1 MDLPLVAPEGVLVPE
16 HLAADVALHGLLL
29 VRAVYVG
36 LGAQLR
42 AVRADQLDVGLSHV
56 LLQVSLRVKHL
67 SALLTRPVTRR
78 SSRMVV
84 TQMLLQVPKILKK
97 VISLWNIQIDI
108 VLPDF
113 LGADRAQGGLAD
125 LLLLAVVLEPQV
137 GPEDLDRLEAL
148 TALATVEAL
157 LWIYHRLRMLLL
169 PVPRQVCGMLFA
181 QFTCLYL
188 GVDLVH
194 VTSKQGP
201 VLEGLTAKLT
211 RILSR
216 SLFGPRIGVAR

>member
-1 MDLPLVAPEGVLVPE
+1 
-16 HLAADVALHGLLL
+16 
-29 VRAVYVG
+29 
-36 LGAQLR
+36 
-42 AVRADQLDVGLSHV
+42 
-56 LLQVSLRVKHL
+56 
-67 SALLTRPVTRR
+67 
-78 SSRMVV
+78 MVV

-157 LWIYHRLRMLLL
+157 LWIYHCLRMFLL
-169 PVPRQVCGMLFA
+169 PVPGQVCRLLFT
-181 QFTCLYL
+181 QFTRLYL

-194 VTSKQGP
+194 MTRKQGP
-201 VLEGLTAKLT
+201 VLEGFAAKLT

-216 SLFGPRIGVAR
+216 SLFGPRIGVSR